1 MHKNIKILTWFNFF
15 TDFKLYAPLAIIYF
29 ANVSGSFALGMSVFS
44 IATVSSA
51 LFEIPTGI
59 FSDRI
64 GRRKTVI
71 WGALSSIF
79 YSIFYALGGS
89 FWVLA
94 IGAIFDGLSQ
104 AFYSGNNDAL
114 LYDTLTEENKGE
126 KYAYFLG
133 KVSSLFQIGLGVSA
147 ILGGIIVSKS
157 SFGIIMWISVIP
169 QIFCLVLSFL
179 LIEPKV
185 HSQKSG
191 NIYMDLKDA
200 YLQFLH
206 NKKLRLLSI
215 SSILGYGLGEASYQF
230 QSAFYNT
237 VWPLWA
243 IPIAKT
249 FSNIGATIGFRFSE
263 KIINKFNA
271 FNIFVSDNIYNR
283 IINSV
288 AVIFP
293 SFLSPILM
301 SSTSVFYGVV
311 SVARNSLMQKEFS
324 DKQRATMGSLNS
336 FGGSLFFGIVAF
348 LLGLVADKLNPAHAF
363 FILQFFLLGNLF
375 VYWKLFK
382 SS

>member
-1 MHKNIKILTWFNFF
+1 MNSNIKILTWFNFF

-29 ANVSGSFALGMSVFS
+29 AHVSGSYALGMSVFS

-51 LFEIPTGI
+51 LFEVPTGI

-64 GRRKTVI
+64 GRKNTVI
-71 WGALSSIF
+71 YGALSSVL
-79 YSIFYALGGS
+79 YAIFYAIGQS
-89 FWVLA
+89 FWILA
-94 IGAIFDGLSQ
+94 IGAVFDGLSQ
-104 AFYSGNNDAL
+104 AFYSGNNEAL
-114 LYDTLTEENKGE
+114 LYDTLADENKQH
-126 KYAYFLG
+126 KYAEWLG
-133 KVSSLFQIGLGVSA
+133 KTSALFQVGLGVSA
-147 ILGGIIVSKS
+147 ILGGILATW
-157 SFGIIMWISVIP
+157 SFPIIMWISVIP
-169 QIFCLVLSFL
+169 QIFCVILSL
-179 LIEPKV
+179 LLKEPKA

-191 NIYMDLKDA
+191 NIYLHLKDA

-206 NKKLRLLSI
+206 NRKLRLLSI

-249 FSNIGATIGFRFSE
+249 FSNVGATIGFRFSE
-263 KIINKFNA
+263 KVINKYDA
-271 FNIFVSDNIYNR
+271 FKIFVVDNVYNR

-293 SFLSPILM
+293 NPLSPILM
-301 SSTSVFYGVV
+301 SSTSVFYGII
-311 SVARNSLMQKEFS
+311 SVARNNLMQKEFS
-324 DKQRATMGSLNS
+324 NDQRATMGSLNS
-336 FGGSLFFGIVAF
+336 FGGSLFFGVVA
-348 LLGLVADKLNPAHAF
+348 LVLGLVADKLNPAQAF

-382 SS
+382 TN